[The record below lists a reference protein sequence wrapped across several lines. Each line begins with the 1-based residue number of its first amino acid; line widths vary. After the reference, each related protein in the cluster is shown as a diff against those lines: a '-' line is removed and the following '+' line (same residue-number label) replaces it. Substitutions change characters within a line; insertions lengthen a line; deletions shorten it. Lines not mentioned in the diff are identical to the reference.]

1 MQAGVIG
8 KLLTE
13 NSLNRSKFASWHPN
27 AEKGSLEFY
36 SGQIYDKGQ
45 RCWNGPDRSAHVE
58 LVCGT
63 SNAILSV
70 AEP

>member
-1 MQAGVIG
+1 MRAAVTGTS
-8 KLLTE
+8 LTE
-13 NSLNRSKFASWHPN
+13 NLLNCSKFASWHPN
-27 AEKGSLEFY
+27 AEKGSLDFY